1 MITIDDFS
9 SGPHALEVAPGSA
22 PTSVRGCQSGTMLG
36 GGRHTYLRV
45 VQDPRGQPARLD
57 AGSGYLDVSLGA
69 EQVAHIDVMYGWAA
83 DNGGCTENPLVGTGN
98 GDLLSMGNAIRTT
111 FNSAIT
117 QNGQVNFNVIVSSA
131 GRRSEAGGNVN
142 VSQTPVNIDFW
153 FAGTGPP
160 EWTFGNSGL
169 GVPLADFSAVT
180 SVVFRFQ
187 ATGDFVI
194 DSFEVI

>member
-36 GGRHTYLRV
+36 GGRHTYLHV

-69 EQVAHIDVMYGWAA
+69 EQVAHVDVMYGWAA
-83 DNGGCTENPLVGTGN
+83 DNGSCTENPLVGTGN
-98 GDLLSMGNAIRTT
+98 GDLLSMGNVIRTT
-111 FNSAIT
+111 FNSAST
-117 QNGQVNFNVIVSSA
+117 PDGEVNFNVIASSA
-131 GRRSEAGGNVN
+131 GGRSQAGGTVN
-142 VSQTPVNIDFW
+142 VSRTPVNIDFW
-153 FAGTGPP
+153 LASTGPP
-160 EWTFGNSGL
+160 DRKFGNAGL
-169 GVPLADFSAVT
+169 DVPPADFSALT
-180 SVVFRFQ
+180 FVVFRFQ